1 MSLNPCRPEVMSSG
15 LIYIQPH
22 GFIMPGEKTHES
34 DDDVKRFAG
43 KKLSSR
49 SSTKSEKSMAG
60 SVLSRGGNSKKK
72 ISDAKRTLHKG
83 TASSDEMRLSRKIQQ
98 DNND

>member
-1 MSLNPCRPEVMSSG
+1 RNPCRPEVISSD
-15 LIYIQPH
+15 LIYIQPQ
-22 GFIMPGEKTHES
+22 GITMPGEKTHES
-34 DDDVKRFAG
+34 DDNAKRFAG

-60 SVLSRGGNSKKK
+60 SVLSSGGNSKKK
-72 ISDAKRTLHKG
+72 VRDAKRTLHKG

-98 DNND
+98 ENND